1 MIRVVSW
8 RIPMSRKKVA
18 KRPKLAR
25 EGVRG
30 RIHYFVERAFIN
42 LRQNFFVTLLTIGT
56 IALAFLILSLSLLIY
71 VNLERVTENWSDRV
85 QVTAYF
91 DTNLSASDLATL
103 KTKIRALK
111 GTAEVFYVSQE
122 EALQR
127 FYGRLKGQEA
137 LLEGVSPDVL
147 PASLEIHLK
156 KDSRDSTSVTRYVE
170 QLKKIPMVNEVQ
182 YGEEW
187 VKRFSHFMDLVRFAG
202 ILVAGFIVL
211 AVVFIVANTIK
222 LTIYTRKDEL
232 ELMGLVGAT
241 RLFIKIPFL
250 IEGVVQGVVGA
261 ALAILI
267 LSGVYL
273 AFLQNA
279 DFFFTFNTMEAGLLF
294 LPVSY
299 LVALL
304 FAGAALGFLGSLA
317 SLKRF
322 ISL

>member
-1 MIRVVSW
+1 M
-8 RIPMSRKKVA
+8 PMPRKKAA

-25 EGVRG
+25 EGFSG
-30 RIHYFVERAFIN
+30 RIHYFVERAFVN
-42 LRQNFFVTLLTIGT
+42 LKQNLLVTLLTIGT
-56 IALAFLILSLSLLIY
+56 ITLAFLILSLALLIY

-91 DTNLSASDLATL
+91 EKSLSTGDLASL
-103 KTKIRALK
+103 KSKIRALE
-111 GTAEVFYVSQE
+111 GTADVHYVSQE
-122 EALQR
+122 EALQK
-127 FYGRLKGQEA
+127 FYERLKGQEA
-137 LLEGVSPDVL
+137 LLDGVSPDVL

-156 KDSRDSTSVTRYVE
+156 KAHRDSTSISRYVE
-170 QLKKIPMVNEVQ
+170 RLKKIPLINEVQ

-187 VKRFSHFMDLVRFAG
+187 VKRFSHFMNLIRFAG
-202 ILVAGFIVL
+202 LLVAGFIVL

-222 LTIYTRKDEL
+222 LTIYARKDEL

-261 ALAILI
+261 ALAIIFL
-267 LSGVYL
+267 LGVYL

-279 DFFFTFNTMEAGLLF
+279 DFFFSFNTMEAGLLF
-294 LPVSY
+294 LPLSY
-299 LVALL
+299 LAALL
-304 FAGAALGFLGSLA
+304 FAGAALGFFGSLA

-322 ISL
+322 INL

>member
-1 MIRVVSW
+1 
-8 RIPMSRKKVA
+8 
-18 KRPKLAR
+18 
-25 EGVRG
+25 
-30 RIHYFVERAFIN
+30 
-42 LRQNFFVTLLTIGT
+42 
-56 IALAFLILSLSLLIY
+56 LILSLALLIY

-91 DTNLSASDLATL
+91 ENNLSPTDLSTL
-103 KTKIRALK
+103 KAKIRALP
-111 GTAEVFYVSQE
+111 GTAEILYVSQE
-122 EALQR
+122 EALQK

-137 LLEGVSPDVL
+137 LLEGVSSEIL
-147 PASLEIHLK
+147 PSSLEIHLK
-156 KDSRDSTSVTRYVE
+156 KDSRDSKSIALYVE
-170 QLKKIPMVNEVQ
+170 RLKKIPMINEVQ

-187 VKRFSHFMDLVRFAG
+187 VKRFSHFMNLVRFAG

-222 LTIYTRKDEL
+222 LTIYARKDEL

-241 RLFIKIPFL
+241 RLFIKVPYL
-250 IEGVVQGVVGA
+250 IEGVVQGVIGA
-261 ALAILI
+261 ALAILV

-273 AFLQNA
+273 AFLHNA
-279 DFFFTFNTMEAGLLF
+279 DFFFSFNTMEAGLLF
-294 LPVSY
+294 LPVTY

-304 FAGAALGFLGSLA
+304 FGGAALGFLGSLA

>member
-1 MIRVVSW
+1 M
-8 RIPMSRKKVA
+8 PMSRKMVA

-25 EGVRG
+25 EGFSG
-30 RIHYFVERAFIN
+30 RVHYFVERAFVN
-42 LRQNFFVTLLTIGT
+42 LKQNLLITLLTIGT
-56 IALAFLILSLSLLIY
+56 ITLAFLILSLALLIY

-91 DTNLSASDLATL
+91 ENSLSTSDLASL
-103 KTKIRALK
+103 KSKIRALE
-111 GTAEVFYVSQE
+111 GTADVHYVSQE
-122 EALQR
+122 EALQK
-127 FYGRLKGQEA
+127 FYARLKGQEA
-137 LLEGVSPDVL
+137 LLDGVSSDVL
-147 PASLEIHLK
+147 PASLEIQLK
-156 KDSRDSTSVTRYVE
+156 KAHRDSASISLYVE
-170 QLKKIPMVNEVQ
+170 RLKKIPLINEVQ

-187 VKRFSHFMDLVRFAG
+187 VKRFSHFMDLIRFAG

-222 LTIYTRKDEL
+222 LTIYARKDEL

-261 ALAILI
+261 ALAL
-267 LSGVYL
+267 LFLLGVYL

-279 DFFFTFNTMEAGLLF
+279 DFFFSFNTMEAGLLF
-294 LPVSY
+294 LPLSY
-299 LVALL
+299 LAAIL

>member
-1 MIRVVSW
+1 
-8 RIPMSRKKVA
+8 MSRKKVA

-25 EGVRG
+25 EGVSG
-30 RIHYFVERAFIN
+30 RVHYFAERAFIN
-42 LRQNFFVTLLTIGT
+42 LRQNLLVTLLTIGT
-56 IALAFLILSLSLLIY
+56 ITLAFLILSLALLIY

-91 DTNLSASDLATL
+91 DNNLSASELAAL
-103 KTKIRALK
+103 KSKIRALE
-111 GTAEVFYVSQE
+111 GTADIQYVSQE
-122 EALQR
+122 EAFKK

-137 LLEGVSPDVL
+137 LLDGVSPDIL

-156 KDSRDSTSVTRYVE
+156 KANRDSASVALYVE
-170 QLKKIPMVNEVQ
+170 RLKNIPLINEVQ

-187 VKRFSHFMDLVRFAG
+187 VKRFSHFMDLIRFAG

-250 IEGVVQGVVGA
+250 IEGVVQGAVGS
-261 ALAILI
+261 ALAILF
-267 LSGVYL
+267 LLGVYL

-279 DFFFTFNTMEAGLLF
+279 DFFFSFSAMGAGLLF
-294 LPVSY
+294 LPLSY
-299 LVALL
+299 LVSLV

>member
-1 MIRVVSW
+1 
-8 RIPMSRKKVA
+8 MSRKKVA

-25 EGVRG
+25 EGVGG
-30 RIHYFVERAFIN
+30 RIQYFVERAFIN
-42 LRQNFFVTLLTIGT
+42 IRQNLLVTLLTIGT
-56 IALAFLILSLSLLIY
+56 ITLAFLILSLSLLIY

-91 DTNLSASDLATL
+91 EKDLSPGELAIL
-103 KTKIRALK
+103 KAKIRLVE
-111 GTAEVFYVSQE
+111 GTADILYVSQE
-122 EALQR
+122 EALQK

-137 LLEGVSPDVL
+137 LLEGVSSEIL
-147 PASLEIHLK
+147 PSSLEIHLK
-156 KDSRDSTSVTRYVE
+156 KDSRDSKSITLYVE
-170 QLKKIPMVNEVQ
+170 RLKKIPMITEVQ

-187 VKRFSHFMDLVRFAG
+187 VKRFSHFMNFIRFAG

-222 LTIYTRKDEL
+222 LTIYARKDEL

-241 RLFIKIPFL
+241 RLFIKVPFL
-250 IEGVVQGVVGA
+250 IEGVIQGVVGA
-261 ALAILI
+261 ALAILV
-267 LSGVYL
+267 LLGVYL
-273 AFLQNA
+273 AFLNNA
-279 DFFFTFNTMEAGLLF
+279 DFFFSFNTMEAGLLF
-294 LPVSY
+294 LPVNY

-304 FAGAALGFLGSLA
+304 FRGAALGFLGSLA

>member
-1 MIRVVSW
+1 
-8 RIPMSRKKVA
+8 MSRKKVA
-18 KRPKLAR
+18 IRPKLAR

-42 LRQNFFVTLLTIGT
+42 LRQNLLVTLLTIGT
-56 IALAFLILSLSLLIY
+56 ITLAFLILSLALLIY
-71 VNLERVTENWSDRV
+71 VNLERVTESWSDRV

-91 DTNLSASDLATL
+91 ENNLSMTELTAL
-103 KTKIRALK
+103 KSRIRALE
-111 GTAEVFYVSQE
+111 GTADLQYVSQE
-122 EALQR
+122 EALKK

-137 LLEGVSPDVL
+137 LLDGVSPDVL

-156 KDSRDSTSVTRYVE
+156 KAHRDSAAISLYVE
-170 QLKKIPMVNEVQ
+170 RLKKVPLINEVQ

-187 VKRFSHFMDLVRFAG
+187 VQRFSHFMDLIRFAG

-222 LTIYTRKDEL
+222 LTIYARKDEL

-250 IEGVVQGVVGA
+250 IEGVVQGIVGSV
-261 ALAILI
+261 LAILF
-267 LSGVYL
+267 LLGVYL

-279 DFFFTFNTMEAGLLF
+279 DFFFSFSTMEAGLLF
-294 LPVSY
+294 LPLNY
-299 LVALL
+299 LVALV

>member
-1 MIRVVSW
+1 
-8 RIPMSRKKVA
+8 MSHKKVI

-25 EGVRG
+25 EGVSG
-30 RIHYFVERAFIN
+30 RIQYFVERAFIN
-42 LRQNFFVTLLTIGT
+42 IRQNLLVTLLTIGT
-56 IALAFLILSLSLLIY
+56 ITLAFLILSLALLIY

-91 DTNLSASDLATL
+91 ENNLSPGDLSTL
-103 KTKIRALK
+103 KAKIRALA
-111 GTAEVFYVSQE
+111 GTAEILYVSQE
-122 EALQR
+122 EALQK

-137 LLEGVSPDVL
+137 LLEGVSSEIL
-147 PASLEIHLK
+147 PSSLEIHLK
-156 KDSRDSTSVTRYVE
+156 KDSRDSKSIALYVE
-170 QLKKIPMVNEVQ
+170 RLKKIPMINEVQ

-187 VKRFSHFMDLVRFAG
+187 VKRFSHFMNLVRFAG

-222 LTIYTRKDEL
+222 LTIYARKDEL

-241 RLFIKIPFL
+241 RLFIKVPYL
-250 IEGVVQGVVGA
+250 IEGVVQGVIGA
-261 ALAILI
+261 ALAILV

-273 AFLQNA
+273 AFLHNA
-279 DFFFTFNTMEAGLLF
+279 DFFFSFNTMEAGLLF
-294 LPVSY
+294 LPVTY

-304 FAGAALGFLGSLA
+304 FGGAALGFLGSIA

>member
-1 MIRVVSW
+1 
-8 RIPMSRKKVA
+8 MSRKKAV

-25 EGVRG
+25 EGVGG

-42 LRQNFFVTLLTIGT
+42 IRQNLLVTLLTIGT
-56 IALAFLILSLSLLIY
+56 ITLAFLILSLSLLIY
-71 VNLERVTENWSDRV
+71 VNLERVTESWSDRV

-91 DTNLSASDLATL
+91 DKDLSSGDLATL
-103 KTKIRALK
+103 KSKIRALA
-111 GTAEVFYVSQE
+111 GTADIVYVSQE
-122 EALQR
+122 EALKK
-127 FYGRLKGQEA
+127 FYGRLKGQES
-137 LLEGVSPDVL
+137 LLEGVSADIL
-147 PASLEIHLK
+147 PSSLEIHLK
-156 KDSRDSTSVTRYVE
+156 KDSRDSKSITLYVD
-170 QLKKIPMVNEVQ
+170 QLKKIPMITEVQ

-222 LTIYTRKDEL
+222 LTIYARKDEL

-241 RLFIKIPFL
+241 RLFIKVPFL
-250 IEGVVQGVVGA
+250 IEGVVQGIVGA
-261 ALAILI
+261 ALAILV

-273 AFLQNA
+273 AFLHNA
-279 DFFFTFNTMEAGLLF
+279 DFFFNFNTMEAGLLF

-299 LVALL
+299 LVFLL
-304 FAGAALGFLGSLA
+304 LGGAVLGFLGSLF

>member
-1 MIRVVSW
+1 
-8 RIPMSRKKVA
+8 MSRKKTA

-25 EGVRG
+25 EGFSG
-30 RIHYFVERAFIN
+30 RVHYFVERAFVN
-42 LRQNFFVTLLTIGT
+42 LKQNLLVTLLTIGT
-56 IALAFLILSLSLLIY
+56 ITLAFLILSLALLIY

-91 DTNLSASDLATL
+91 ENSLSTSDLAVLTS
-103 KTKIRALK
+103 KIRALE
-111 GTAEVFYVSQE
+111 GTADLHYVSQE
-122 EALQR
+122 EALQK
-127 FYGRLKGQEA
+127 FYARLKGQEA
-137 LLEGVSPDVL
+137 LLDGVSPDVL
-147 PASLEIHLK
+147 PASLEI
-156 KDSRDSTSVTRYVE
+156 
-170 QLKKIPMVNEVQ
+170 QLKKAHRDSSSISLYVERLKQIPLINEVQ

-187 VKRFSHFMDLVRFAG
+187 VKRFSHFMDLIRFAG

-222 LTIYTRKDEL
+222 LTIYARKDEL

-261 ALAILI
+261 TLAILF
-267 LSGVYL
+267 LLGVYL

-279 DFFFTFNTMEAGLLF
+279 DFFFSFNTMEAGLLF
-294 LPVSY
+294 LPLSY
-299 LVALL
+299 LGALVL
-304 FAGAALGFLGSLA
+304 AGAALGFLGSLT

>member
-1 MIRVVSW
+1 
-8 RIPMSRKKVA
+8 
-18 KRPKLAR
+18 
-25 EGVRG
+25 
-30 RIHYFVERAFIN
+30 
-42 LRQNFFVTLLTIGT
+42 
-56 IALAFLILSLSLLIY
+56 
-71 VNLERVTENWSDRV
+71 
-85 QVTAYF
+85 
-91 DTNLSASDLATL
+91 
-103 KTKIRALK
+103 
-111 GTAEVFYVSQE
+111 
-122 EALQR
+122 
-127 FYGRLKGQEA
+127 
-137 LLEGVSPDVL
+137 VL

-156 KDSRDSTSVTRYVE
+156 KANRDSSSISLYVE
-170 QLKKIPMVNEVQ
+170 RLKKIPMIKEVQ

-222 LTIYTRKDEL
+222 LTIYARKDEL

-261 ALAILI
+261 ALAILF
-267 LSGVYL
+267 LLGVYM

-279 DFFFTFNTMEAGLLF
+279 DFFFSFNTLEAGLLF
-294 LPVSY
+294 LPLSY
-299 LVALL
+299 LAALL

>member
-1 MIRVVSW
+1 
-8 RIPMSRKKVA
+8 MSRNKAK

-25 EGVRG
+25 EGVMG

-42 LRQNFFVTLLTIGT
+42 IRQNLLVTLLTIGT
-56 IALAFLILSLSLLIY
+56 ITLAFLILSLSLLIY
-71 VNLERVTENWSDRV
+71 VNLERVTESWSDRV

-91 DTNLSASDLATL
+91 TENLSIGDLATL
-103 KTKIRALK
+103 KAKIKSLEGTSEIQYISKDEALK
-111 GTAEVFYVSQE
+111 
-122 EALQR
+122 R
-127 FYGRLKGQEA
+127 FYGRLKGQES
-137 LLEGVSPDVL
+137 LLEGVSADIL

-156 KDSRDSTSVTRYVE
+156 KNSRDSTSISRYVE
-170 QLKKIPMVNEVQ
+170 RLKKIPMITEVQ

-187 VKRFSHFMDLVRFAG
+187 VKRFSHFMNLIRFAG

-222 LTIYTRKDEL
+222 LTIYARKDEL

-241 RLFIKIPFL
+241 RLFIKVPYL

-261 ALAILI
+261 VLAILT
-267 LSGVYL
+267 LLGVYL
-273 AFLQNA
+273 AFLNNA
-279 DFFFTFNTMEAGLLF
+279 DFFFTFSTMEAGLLF
-294 LPVSY
+294 LPVTY
-299 LVALL
+299 LVALVL
-304 FAGAALGFLGSLA
+304 GGAALGFLGSLA